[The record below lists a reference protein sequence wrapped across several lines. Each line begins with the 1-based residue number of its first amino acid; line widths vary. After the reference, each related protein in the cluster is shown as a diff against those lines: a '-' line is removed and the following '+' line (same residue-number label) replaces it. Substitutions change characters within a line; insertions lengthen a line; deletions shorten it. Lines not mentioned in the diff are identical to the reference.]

1 MVWKIAVE
9 IEKILQLDHFLLK
22 EIIFEIF
29 VSLAFAFLN
38 GGIYLNRL

>member
-1 MVWKIAVE
+1 ME

-22 EIIFEIF
+22 EIIFEIGNLAIF

-38 GGIYLNRL
+38 GWIYLNRL